1 MDIISILT
9 LIIAA
14 CTLFFSIHIYNQT
27 YLIPK
32 KNESLQNLINII
44 TNKISELKVEGE
56 ESEDNILPLEYA
68 IYISYKEEGC
78 IDIYEKWKIPLEEFR
93 YSSNYNFLIT
103 PAKKE
108 FNELLSK
115 DFYIQITSIQDL
127 VLKLEDKREHLL
139 KLNETIFSNS
149 VDDLMFR
156 FLNWIS
162 KFIKFQK

>member
-1 MDIISILT
+1 MR
-9 LIIAA
+9 LIITA

-32 KNESLQNLINII
+32 KNESIQNLINII
-44 TNKISELKVEGE
+44 TTKINELKIEVED
-56 ESEDNILPLEYA
+56 SEDNILPLEYV
-68 IYISYKEEGC
+68 IYISHKENGC
-78 IDIYEKWKIPLEEFR
+78 IDIYKKWKILLDEFR

-103 PAKKE
+103 PAKEE
-108 FNELLSK
+108 FDELLSK
-115 DFYIQITSIQDL
+115 DFYIQINSTQDL

-139 KLNETIFSNS
+139 KLNETIFNNS
-149 VDDLMFR
+149 VDDLIFR